1 MNHLVGVVHD
11 VAGRGEPGP
20 QRGDV
25 HVDRQ
30 PAVDGAV
37 GGRQPLE
44 ELPPDVEGLRPPLV
58 NA

>member
-20 QRGDV
+20 QGGDV

-37 GGRQPLE
+37 EYFMNIQNE
-44 ELPPDVEGLRPPLV
+44 QDSQTQMSSF
-58 NA
+58 